1 MVFSSFVKQ
10 FHHTEKISFFQS
22 AYPFLKTNNLT
33 NFHTFFNTSWRG
45 KFPHAS
51 AASSGTHFLGIDAGH
66 YGLYYSIFNRDVDRR
81 RSRNE
86 VLNVP
91 LTSNIMKELY
101 DTAYDIDQSSRFFIL
116 QTKKDIDINIDYLK
130 AISKQYLA
138 SLGPIATSVQVRHLS
153 TKAFPIE
160 NEAEAPEQFQEKSPE
175 EPQKSEPEAY
185 EAISASLATNLVNQI
200 VTVFANHQSPQDL
213 NVIYPLYQ
221 SLKRNEITLPS
232 IAEYNMVLKAIA
244 DRALNS
250 EVTNEDIESKLTTLL
265 TVYQDILQASVHTKS
280 DSLKPNEETF
290 NIILRELFQGAN
302 KTWELA
308 KDQCHYARQTSLTRC
323 MEYSKLGIDLFR
335 SIADKESLNLDD
347 VLPGLVHL
355 LINHGELVTKSVFT
369 EVMASVP
376 SYKSGSLFVDLIKLT
391 KFAPGQAEDVLRQ
404 ITTLYDEFKAQAQED
419 DSLVAFE
426 YEVYCAIIETCA
438 ERGNLPV
445 ATKFLDTI
453 LLDYK
458 TSKGSHGKMTQSQV
472 PSKQQISLVMSSY
485 IRGLLRI
492 GEIEKA
498 HNLIHTFNQL
508 SYLPE
513 LSVSVLNETINTL
526 LRRLETFTDV
536 NVIRSDYKRIWKL
549 YLRLAIRKD
558 YHTES
563 NLQPC
568 REAILVTTIKM
579 GDHDRVFQLIK
590 EILLKNHLIKDI
602 NAIRICSSY
611 LYSGYAA
618 NREQKY
624 YLDLLWTLID
634 GQSEHYPAENI
645 NAFLSEFA
653 PCLIADAEKHTLD
666 LVLNSSTVRSA
677 FSTFNLQTDNVYGL
691 FQVSKMLFACLDQ
704 QSMTDTE
711 RLKTL
716 RLLCQLSN
724 QFTDTENHYVELH
737 PELIS
742 FKDHLASRVVSL
754 FESCKSIPDFRMT
767 GVLANA
773 CSSLDISVQ
782 LASED
787 FSSTL
792 LDHVKYDIDLSFIL
806 NVNYKVGVSRF
817 LNLFK
822 EGYGFNYRTWNIMI
836 NLSFV
841 SDVLERKNPI
851 SAQSF
856 IQRLLSLQLSVE
868 SKAILVK
875 RLIEIHSDAVN
886 IAVSKEISAPLLAKD
901 SPLIQTD
908 VLSLLTSALEE
919 NPNLYAR
926 GLFGQVFP
934 LLYRMNSSGEWVGKY
949 FSMLSKTNNFEL
961 IESAVLST
969 PSLME
974 SLSLSDENSTLIFS
988 AILKYQIF
996 KKDVSSIESMIAKLS
1011 DLNYLNNPEIRDQVQ
1026 NYYLSVGKTDSAL
1039 FKDDSSSF
1047 LTFYNSLT
1055 NDIGSVSVQ
1064 KNDLKSIVYAIIS
1077 QRNNKESLQLAMDN
1091 IKVILNS
1098 KSAFV
1103 NLALSS
1109 FVRAGTINHDTNTS
1123 QKHLVKRFEAFL
1135 RCLRSLN
1142 VRSLS
1147 ETHLSSII
1155 QFLTITRSNDLI
1167 NLIMNR
1173 MINNNQITGLLR
1185 FQRLEF
1191 SISDSFKKSLVELLS
1206 SSAAFLNDS
1215 LNSFTLGTYT
1225 EQMQVAPRDFEQ
1237 SIRSTLA

>member
-22 AYPFLKTNNLT
+22 AYPYLKTNNLT

-81 RSRNE
+81 RSRND

-91 LTSNIMKELY
+91 LTSNIMKELF
-101 DTAYDIDQSSRFFIL
+101 DTAYELDQSSRFFIL
-116 QTKKDIDINIDYLK
+116 QTKKDIDINVDYLK

-138 SLGPIATSVQVRHLS
+138 SLGPIATSAQVRHLS
-153 TKAFPIE
+153 TKAFP
-160 NEAEAPEQFQEKSPE
+160 EAEAPQQIQESPE
-175 EPQKSEPEAY
+175 APNEKSEPEDP
-185 EAISASLATNLVNQI
+185 EAISAALAASLVNQL
-200 VTVFANHQSPQDL
+200 VTAFANHQSPQDL

-232 IAEYNMVLKAIA
+232 IAEYNMVLRAIA
-244 DRALNS
+244 SRALNS
-250 EVTNEDIESKLTTLL
+250 ELTNEDIESKLTTLL
-265 TVYQDILQASVHTKS
+265 TVYQDILQASAHTKS
-280 DSLKPNEETF
+280 DALKPNEETF
-290 NIILRELFQGAN
+290 NIILQELFQGAN
-302 KTWELA
+302 DTWDLA
-308 KDQCHYARQTSLTRC
+308 KDQCHYARQTSLTRS
-323 MEYSKLGIDLFR
+323 MEYSKLGVDLFR
-335 SIADKESLNLDD
+335 SVADKESLNLDGAI
-347 VLPGLVHL
+347 PGLVRVL
-355 LINHGELVTKSVFT
+355 ANHGELVTKTVLT
-369 EVMASVP
+369 DIMALVP

-391 KFAPGQAEDVLRQ
+391 KFAPGLAQDVLSQ
-404 ITTLYDEFKAQAQED
+404 INCLYDEFKVQAQED
-419 DSLVAFE
+419 ASLVDSE

-453 LLDYK
+453 LLDYR
-458 TSKGSHGKMTQSQV
+458 TSKGSHGKVSQSQV

-513 LSVSVLNETINTL
+513 LSVSILNETINTL
-526 LRRLETFTDV
+526 LRRLESFTDV
-536 NVIRSDYKRIWKL
+536 NVIRSEYERIWKL

-558 YHTES
+558 YHIES

-568 REAILVTTIKM
+568 REALLATTIKM

-602 NAIRICSSY
+602 NAMRICSSY

-624 YLDLLWTLID
+624 YLDLLWALID

-645 NAFLSEFA
+645 NALLSEFA
-653 PCLIADAEKHTLD
+653 PCLIADAQKHTLD

-677 FSTFNLQTDNVYGL
+677 FSGFDLQTDNVYGL

-704 QSMTDTE
+704 QSMTDSE

-737 PELIS
+737 PDLIT
-742 FKDHLASRVVSL
+742 FKDHLASRIVSL
-754 FESCKSIPDFRMT
+754 FETCKSIPDFRMT
-767 GVLANA
+767 GILANA
-773 CSSLDISVQ
+773 CTSLDIPVQ

-792 LDHVKYDIDLSFIL
+792 LDHVKHDIDLSFIL
-806 NVNYKVGVSRF
+806 NINYKVGVSRF
-817 LNLFK
+817 LKLFK
-822 EGYGFNYRTWNIMI
+822 EGYGFSYRTWNILI
-836 NLSFV
+836 NQSFV
-841 SDVLERKNPI
+841 TDVLERKNPI
-851 SAQSF
+851 STLSF

-875 RLIEIHSDAVN
+875 KLVEVHSDAVN
-886 IAVSKEISAPLLAKD
+886 IAVLKQILAPLLANN
-901 SPLIQTD
+901 SPLVQAE
-908 VLSLLTSALEE
+908 VLSQLTSALEE
-919 NPNLYAR
+919 SPNLYAR
-926 GLFGQVFP
+926 GLFGQAFP
-934 LLYRMNSSGEWVGKY
+934 LLYRMNSSGEWLGKY
-949 FSMLSKTNNFEL
+949 FSLLYKTNNFEL
-961 IESAVLST
+961 IENAMLST

-974 SLSLSDENSTLIFS
+974 NLSLSDENSALIFS

-996 KKDVSSIESMIAKLS
+996 KRDASSIESMIAKLS
-1011 DLNYLNNPEIRDQVQ
+1011 ESDYLSRPDIKEQVQ
-1026 NYYLSVGKTDSAL
+1026 NYYLSIGKTESAL
-1039 FKDDSSSF
+1039 AIDASSSF

-1064 KNDLKSIVYAIIS
+1064 KNDLKSIVCAIIS
-1077 QRNNKESLQLAMDN
+1077 QRNNKDRLQLAMDN
-1091 IKVILNS
+1091 IQVIL
-1098 KSAFV
+1098 KARSAFV
-1103 NLALSS
+1103 SLALSS
-1109 FVRAGTINHDTNTS
+1109 FVRAGAINHDTSTS
-1123 QKHLVKRFEAFL
+1123 QKHLVKRFEEFL
-1135 RCLRSLN
+1135 QCLRSLN

-1147 ETHLSSII
+1147 DTHLSSII
-1155 QFLTITRSNDLI
+1155 RFLTITRSNEHI
-1167 NLIMNR
+1167 NVILNR
-1173 MINNNQITGLLR
+1173 LINNNQITSLLR
-1185 FQRLEF
+1185 FRRLEF
-1191 SISDSFKKSLVELLS
+1191 SIRDSFKKPLVELLS
-1206 SSAAFLNDS
+1206 SSTAFLNDS

-1225 EQMQVAPRDFEQ
+1225 EQSQMPVAPRDFEQ
-1237 SIRSTLA
+1237 NIRSMLA

>member
-22 AYPFLKTNNLT
+22 AYPYLKTNNLT

-81 RSRNE
+81 RSRND

-91 LTSNIMKELY
+91 LTSNIMKELF
-101 DTAYDIDQSSRFFIL
+101 DTAYELDQSSRFFIS
-116 QTKKDIDINIDYLK
+116 QTKKDIDINVDYLK

-138 SLGPIATSVQVRHLS
+138 SLGPIATSAQVRHLS
-153 TKAFPIE
+153 TKAFP
-160 NEAEAPEQFQEKSPE
+160 EAEAPQQIQESPE
-175 EPQKSEPEAY
+175 APNEKSEPEDP
-185 EAISASLATNLVNQI
+185 EAISAALAASLVNQL
-200 VTVFANHQSPQDL
+200 VTAFANHQSPQDL

-232 IAEYNMVLKAIA
+232 IAEYNMVLRAIA
-244 DRALNS
+244 SRALNS
-250 EVTNEDIESKLTTLL
+250 ELTNEDIESKLTTLL
-265 TVYQDILQASVHTKS
+265 TVYQDILQASAHTKS
-280 DSLKPNEETF
+280 DALKPNEETF
-290 NIILRELFQGAN
+290 NIILQELFQGAN
-302 KTWELA
+302 DTWDLA
-308 KDQCHYARQTSLTRC
+308 KDQCHYARQTSLTRS
-323 MEYSKLGIDLFR
+323 MEYSKLGVDLFR
-335 SIADKESLNLDD
+335 SVADKESLNLDGAI
-347 VLPGLVHL
+347 PGLVRVL
-355 LINHGELVTKSVFT
+355 ANHGELVTKALLT
-369 EVMASVP
+369 DIMALVP

-391 KFAPGQAEDVLRQ
+391 KFAPGSAQDVLSQ
-404 ITTLYDEFKAQAQED
+404 INGLYDEFKVQAQED
-419 DSLVAFE
+419 ASLVDSE

-453 LLDYK
+453 LLDYR
-458 TSKGSHGKMTQSQV
+458 TSKGSHGKVSQSQV

-513 LSVSVLNETINTL
+513 LSVSILNETINTL
-526 LRRLETFTDV
+526 LRRLESFTDV
-536 NVIRSDYKRIWKL
+536 NVIRSEYERIWKL

-558 YHTES
+558 YHIES

-568 REAILVTTIKM
+568 REALLATTIKM

-602 NAIRICSSY
+602 NAMRICSSY

-645 NAFLSEFA
+645 NALLSEFA

-677 FSTFNLQTDNVYGL
+677 FSGFDLQTDNVYGL

-704 QSMTDTE
+704 QSMTDSE

-737 PELIS
+737 PDLIT
-742 FKDHLASRVVSL
+742 FKDHLASRIVSL
-754 FESCKSIPDFRMT
+754 FETCKSIPDFRMT
-767 GVLANA
+767 GILANA
-773 CSSLDISVQ
+773 CTSLDIPVQ

-792 LDHVKYDIDLSFIL
+792 LDHVKHDIDLSFIL
-806 NVNYKVGVSRF
+806 NINYKVGVSRF
-817 LNLFK
+817 LKLFK
-822 EGYGFNYRTWNIMI
+822 EGYGFSYRTWNILI
-836 NLSFV
+836 NQSFV
-841 SDVLERKNPI
+841 TDVLERKNPI
-851 SAQSF
+851 STSSF
-856 IQRLLSLQLSVE
+856 IQRLLSSQLSVE

-875 RLIEIHSDAVN
+875 KLVEVHSDAVN
-886 IAVSKEISAPLLAKD
+886 IAVLKQILAPSLAKN
-901 SPLIQTD
+901 SPLVQAE
-908 VLSLLTSALEE
+908 VLSQLTSALEE
-919 NPNLYAR
+919 SPNLYAR
-926 GLFGQVFP
+926 GLFGQAFP
-934 LLYRMNSSGEWVGKY
+934 LLYRMNSSGEWLGKY
-949 FSMLSKTNNFEL
+949 FSLLYRTNNFEL
-961 IESAVLST
+961 IENAMLST

-974 SLSLSDENSTLIFS
+974 NLSLSDENSASIFS

-996 KKDVSSIESMIAKLS
+996 KRDASSIESMIAKLS
-1011 DLNYLNNPEIRDQVQ
+1011 ESDYSSRPDIKEQVQ
-1026 NYYLSVGKTDSAL
+1026 NYYLSIGKTESAL
-1039 FKDDSSSF
+1039 AIDDSSSF

-1055 NDIGSVSVQ
+1055 NDIGPVSVQ
-1064 KNDLKSIVYAIIS
+1064 KNDLESIVCAIIS
-1077 QRNNKESLQLAMDN
+1077 QRNNKVRLQLAMDN
-1091 IKVILNS
+1091 IQVIL
-1098 KSAFV
+1098 KARSAFV
-1103 NLALSS
+1103 SLALSS
-1109 FVRAGTINHDTNTS
+1109 FVRAGAINHDISAS
-1123 QKHLVKRFEAFL
+1123 QKHLVKRFEEFL
-1135 RCLRSLN
+1135 QCLRSLN

-1147 ETHLSSII
+1147 DTHLSGII
-1155 QFLTITRSNDLI
+1155 RFLTITRSNEHI
-1167 NLIMNR
+1167 NVILNR
-1173 MINNNQITGLLR
+1173 LINNNQITSLLR
-1185 FQRLEF
+1185 FRRLEF
-1191 SISDSFKKSLVELLS
+1191 SIRDSFKKPLVELLS
-1206 SSAAFLNDS
+1206 SSTAFLNDS

-1225 EQMQVAPRDFEQ
+1225 EQSQMPVAPRDFEQ
-1237 SIRSTLA
+1237 NIRSMLA